1 MTLEQLK
8 QFCHS
13 LKGVE
18 EKMPFDD
25 QVLVFTVRGKMFCL
39 IDSVDYQF
47 INLKSDPDEATIFRE
62 IYPEVT
68 AGYHMNKRHWN
79 SVNMHGS
86 LSEDLLQEWIINSYE
101 LVVAKLPKKV
111 QKELSEQV

>member
-8 QFCHS
+8 KFCRP

-39 IDSVDYQF
+39 TDSVDYEF
-47 INLKSDPDEATIFRE
+47 INLICDLDETMIF
-62 IYPEVT
+62 
-68 AGYHMNKRHWN
+68 
-79 SVNMHGS
+79 
-86 LSEDLLQEWIINSYE
+86 
-101 LVVAKLPKKV
+101 
-111 QKELSEQV
+111 